1 MPWAMQIGIFEVN
14 YNMCMLKKKKGII
27 RMFCSGEQIN
37 FSEISIVFSFRVSI
51 LQN

>member
-14 YNMCMLKKKKGII
+14 YNMYMLKKGIL

-37 FSEISIVFSFRVSI
+37 FFEISIVFSFRVSI